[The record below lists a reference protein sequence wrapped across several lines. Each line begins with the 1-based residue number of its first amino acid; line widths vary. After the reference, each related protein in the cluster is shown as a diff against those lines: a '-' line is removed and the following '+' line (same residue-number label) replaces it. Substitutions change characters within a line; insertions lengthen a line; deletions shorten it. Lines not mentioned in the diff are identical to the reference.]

1 MICIQE
7 TWLEDQSAQN
17 ENYSLEGKNN
27 VFANAGRGKG
37 VAIYFPEEFQ
47 PIPRRVMEAQFQ
59 IVGVKSDKMTLFNVY
74 RSKPAKHHE
83 IVRELQSMI
92 ERESHSEVVLVLGD
106 FNFCERDEKEHP
118 VRRMLL
124 AKGFFSLL
132 DPPVSSHI
140 EGNCLDQVYIKKDEV
155 CTLQFKARVEASSFS
170 DHDQLIVEVTKID
183 RMVVG

>member
-1 MICIQE
+1 
-7 TWLEDQSAQN
+7 
-17 ENYSLEGKNN
+17 
-27 VFANAGRGKG
+27 
-37 VAIYFPEEFQ
+37 
-47 PIPRRVMEAQFQ
+47 
-59 IVGVKSDKMTLFNVY
+59 
-74 RSKPAKHHE
+74 
-83 IVRELQSMI
+83 
-92 ERESHSEVVLVLGD
+92 
-106 FNFCERDEKEHP
+106 
-118 VRRMLL
+118 MLL